1 MENATMNENSNP
13 MEEIEKE
20 IEEAKSKSGEDDFEI
35 EIAED
40 EKEETKQKEKENLTD
55 EQHSARVQTRINKL
69 TEQRRAAELE
79 AKKHQDETAQLK
91 ARLEKLEKGN
101 ETQQVAQAESQ
112 FQQRYNLT
120 KQALH
125 KAVEEGDTDAQV
137 NFSEQIADMRAAV
150 RVQQM
155 EKQMRAQRA
164 YSPTVGKAQQA
175 SANPPPQKAMGWW
188 ENNKWFNSQ
197 GYERETAAAR
207 AIDVQLDLEGYDKNS
222 EEYYN
227 ILNSRL
233 QKVFPEVISSNDQSK
248 RVKSR
253 QTVAPTAGGST
264 YKGNRVRMTQDQLRM
279 ARELGIN
286 DEAGLKKYASEIQ
299 KSQRS

>member
-1 MENATMNENSNP
+1 

-20 IEEAKSKSGEDDFEI
+20 IEEVKSKSGGDDFEI

-40 EKEETKQKEKENLTD
+40 EKEETKQKEKENLDD
-55 EQHSARVQTRINKL
+55 EQHSARVRTRINKL

-155 EKQMRAQRA
+155 EKQMRAQRS

>member
-1 MENATMNENSNP
+1 

-20 IEEAKSKSGEDDFEI
+20 IEEAKTKSGGDNFEI
-35 EIAED
+35 EIAE
-40 EKEETKQKEKENLTD
+40 EPKEEETKQKENLDD
-55 EQHSARVQTRINKL
+55 EQHSARVRTRINKL

-79 AKKHQDETAQLK
+79 SQKHQEETAQLK
-91 ARLEKLEKGN
+91 ARLERLEKGN
-101 ETQQVAQAESQ
+101 VNQQEVQAQNE
-112 FQQRYNLT
+112 FQKRYNLT

-150 RVQQM
+150 RVQEMQ
-155 EKQMRAQRA
+155 KQMRAQQSI
-164 YSPTVGKAQQA
+164 SPTVGRAQQA
-175 SANPPPQKAMGWW
+175 STNPAPPKAMSWW
-188 ENNKWFNSQ
+188 EGNKWFNSK

-222 EEYYN
+222 DEYYSM
-227 ILNSRL
+227 LNSRL
-233 QKVFPEVISSNDQSK
+233 QKVFPEVISSNDQSR

>member
-1 MENATMNENSNP
+1 MNENSNP

-20 IEEAKSKSGEDDFEI
+20 IEEAKSKSGGDDFEI

-40 EKEETKQKEKENLTD
+40 EIEETKQKENLDD
-55 EQHSARVQTRINKL
+55 EQHSARVRTRINKL

-79 AKKHQDETAQLK
+79 SKKHQEETAQLK
-91 ARLEKLEKGN
+91 ARLERLEKGN
-101 ETQQVAQAESQ
+101 VNQREVQAQNE
-112 FQQRYNLT
+112 FQKRYNLT

-175 SANPPPQKAMGWW
+175 SANPPPAKAMSWW
-188 ENNKWFNSQ
+188 ESNKWF
-197 GYERETAAAR
+197 
-207 AIDVQLDLEGYDKNS
+207 
-222 EEYYN
+222 
-227 ILNSRL
+227 
-233 QKVFPEVISSNDQSK
+233 
-248 RVKSR
+248 
-253 QTVAPTAGGST
+253 
-264 YKGNRVRMTQDQLRM
+264 
-279 ARELGIN
+279 
-286 DEAGLKKYASEIQ
+286 
-299 KSQRS
+299 

>member
-1 MENATMNENSNP
+1 MNENSNP

-20 IEEAKSKSGEDDFEI
+20 IEEVKSKSGGDDFEI

>member
-1 MENATMNENSNP
+1 MNENSNP

-20 IEEAKSKSGEDDFEI
+20 IEEAKTKSGGDDFEI
-35 EIAED
+35 EIAE
-40 EKEETKQKEKENLTD
+40 EPKEEETKQKENLDD
-55 EQHSARVQTRINKL
+55 EQHSARVRTRINKL

-79 AKKHQDETAQLK
+79 SQKHQEETTQLK
-91 ARLEKLEKGN
+91 ARLERLEKGN
-101 ETQQVAQAESQ
+101 VNQQEVQAQNE
-112 FQQRYNLT
+112 FQKRYNLT

-175 SANPPPQKAMGWW
+175 SANPAPQKAMSWW
-188 ENNKWFNSQ
+188 EGNKWFNSK

-222 EEYYN
+222 DEYYSM
-227 ILNSRL
+227 LNSRL
-233 QKVFPEVISSNDQSK
+233 QKVFPEVISSNDQSR

-253 QTVAPTAGGST
+253 QTVAPTAGGSP

>member
-20 IEEAKSKSGEDDFEI
+20 IEEVKSKSGGDDFEI

-40 EKEETKQKEKENLTD
+40 EKEETKQKEKENLDD
-55 EQHSARVQTRINKL
+55 EQHSARVRTRINKL